1 MNTAPLQY
9 APEAMPS
16 SYLAVSLDILL
27 VDDSPVERTQLE
39 TFLLAQGHR
48 VRSAG
53 QGEEALALFDEER
66 TDVVLMDVMM
76 PVMDGIEATRRI
88 KARCKRWVP
97 VILLSGLT
105 ADADTVRGLDAG
117 ADDYLTKPLHLPLL
131 GVKLQAFQRI
141 AQTTHILAQRREEA
155 EAETAMAIA
164 LMEGMV
170 KRQQG
175 LQDPAL
181 TWAVHPSS
189 RFSGDLVAA
198 ARTPSGRLVAMLADA
213 TGHGLPAAI
222 SLLPMVQ
229 VFYGM
234 LRKDL
239 GVGDVAGEMNR
250 RLREYAP
257 PGVYMAAALVAFD
270 PVRKQMEVWNGGIP
284 PGIWV
289 CGGKEL
295 LTDTLASRHL
305 PLGILPDAQFDP
317 TSVIV
322 DVTLGGYVVLFS
334 DGLIEATD
342 ASGSAFGVERLRT
355 QILGRPVIDALPRI
369 LQAVRMHMHNS
380 PAHDDI
386 SIMMIE
392 LA

>member
-1 MNTAPLQY
+1 MSLQC
-9 APEAMPS
+9 APEMMS
-16 SYLAVSLDILL
+16 SSHLAGSLDILL
-27 VDDSPVERTQLE
+27 VDDSPAERTQLE
-39 TFLLAQGHR
+39 AFLLAKGHR

-66 TDVVLMDVMM
+66 TDIVLMDVMM

-105 ADADTVRGLDAG
+105 ADTDTVRGLEAG
-117 ADDYLTKPLHLPLL
+117 ADDYLSKPLHLPLL
-131 GVKLQAFQRI
+131 NVKLQAFQRI
-141 AQTTHILAQRREEA
+141 AQTAHMLAQRREEA

-181 TWAVHPSS
+181 SWAVHPSS

-257 PGVYMAAALVAFD
+257 PGVYMAAALIAFD
-270 PVRKQMEVWNGGIP
+270 PARKQIEVWNGGIP
-284 PGIWV
+284 PGVWV
-289 CGGKEL
+289 CEGKEL
-295 LTDTLASRHL
+295 STDALGSRHL
-305 PLGILPDAQFDP
+305 PLGILPDAQFDS
-317 TSVIV
+317 TCIVV
-322 DVTLGGYVVLFS
+322 DVTSGGHVVFFS

-342 ASGSAFGVERLRT
+342 AVGTAFGVERVRT
-355 QILGRPVIDALPRI
+355 QILAQPAAEALPRI
-369 LQAVRMHMHNS
+369 LQAAHAHMNNS
-380 PAHDDI
+380 HAHDDI